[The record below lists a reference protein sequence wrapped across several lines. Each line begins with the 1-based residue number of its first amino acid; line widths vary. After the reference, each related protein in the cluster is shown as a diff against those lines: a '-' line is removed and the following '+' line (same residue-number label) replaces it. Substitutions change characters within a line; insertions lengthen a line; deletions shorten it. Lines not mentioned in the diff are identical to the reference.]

1 MGRRHRARH
10 RTGRHYA
17 TMTSVTGTHRAVGK
31 RRGIAAWPIVCVV
44 LVAFLVAGWFGW
56 HWADGVLESR
66 AAAQAADCKQGDLPL
81 RVTVDPALEEPVMAA
96 ASRWNEERT
105 VVREHCVRVV
115 VHTAS
120 PDDVYAVLTDD
131 ADPTTI
137 GGSPAA
143 WLPDSTEWVE
153 KLARDR
159 PELVGSSGLSLASG
173 PDGDYPF
180 LVIAGDDATG
190 AQQHAAQSFQKYLLQ
205 PEQQAQ
211 FRKAGL
217 TPAHAPNG

>member
-143 WLPDSTEWVE
+143 WLPDSTAPTAITRSS
-153 KLARDR
+153 LSRAMTR
-159 PELVGSSGLSLASG
+159 P
-173 PDGDYPF
+173 
-180 LVIAGDDATG
+180 
-190 AQQHAAQSFQKYLLQ
+190 
-205 PEQQAQ
+205 
-211 FRKAGL
+211 
-217 TPAHAPNG
+217 APNNTPRSHFRSTCSNPSSKPNSARPV